1 VRRLSYALAVIGGVC
16 LAVAAGS
23 LGRTTADAHWRSF
36 AHAPGVVDVVG
47 PRADGRFVVAT
58 RQGLFLL
65 HRNGVLT
72 PFARGAGGYVA
83 PTGEPYVALGI
94 GRRVPGAGC
103 AFPRDALYALDP
115 SANPG
120 VTAIT
125 TSGRARR
132 FYDLP
137 AGSLPA
143 AIALDTVG
151 RFGYRLLVAAVITGR
166 TMLYALDC
174 HGRARVIVRGAA
186 RVEGGAAV
194 APDGFGRFGG
204 RLIAADELTGRIH
217 AFGARGGVALV
228 ARPPRLPAGT
238 DLGVESLGFV
248 PAGLTR
254 RGAAFLA
261 DLGAPGSPTEGT
273 DSVLRMTGGE
283 LLRAGARPGDLL
295 VATEAGAVTIA
306 VRCLRRCTVHQI
318 GRGPA
323 ATHGEGHIAF
333 AR

>member
-1 VRRLSYALAVIGGVC
+1 LAVIAGAC
-16 LAVAAGS
+16 LAIAAGS
-23 LGRTTADAHWRSF
+23 LGRTTADARWRSF
-36 AHAPGVVDVVG
+36 VRAPGVVDVVG
-47 PRADGRFVVAT
+47 PRADGRFVAAT

-65 HRNGVLT
+65 RRNGTLT

-83 PTGEPYVALGI
+83 PTGEPYVALGT

-115 SANPG
+115 SAKPG

-132 FYDLP
+132 FYNLP
-137 AGSLPA
+137 PGSLPS
-143 AIALDTVG
+143 AIVLDAVG
-151 RFGYRLLVAAVITGR
+151 RFGYRLLVTAVISGR
-166 TMLYALDC
+166 TTLYALDC
-174 HGRARVIVRGAA
+174 RGRSRVIVRGGA

-204 RLIAADELTGRIH
+204 RMIAADELTGRIY
-217 AFGARGGVALV
+217 AFGVRGGVALL
-228 ARPPRLPAGT
+228 ARPSSLRAGT

-248 PAGLTR
+248 PAGFTR
-254 RGAAFLA
+254 RGAALLA

-273 DSVLRMTGGE
+273 DSVLRMPGGE
-283 LLRAGARPGDLL
+283 LLKAGARPGDLL

-306 VRCLRRCTVHQI
+306 VRCLRRCKVHRV
-318 GRGPA
+318 GLGPA
-323 ATHGEGHIAF
+323 VAHAEGHISL
-333 AR
+333 RTR